1 MRREGEMD
9 DNDHKQEFKAGRID
23 ARREQTD
30 RAYAEIMENE
40 QSMRLRKMRLIKH

>member
-1 MRREGEMD
+1 MD

-40 QSMRLRKMRLIKH
+40 RKERLEKSMRLRKMRLIKH